1 MKYNVWLGLLLVTA
15 VSTVTLFAAE
25 SLLERRYKDGEKLTY
40 KMHGLNNN
48 WKYEIQANGV
58 VMESGGKLFEEYGW
72 TGMTGI
78 DLSAASLAFRQKLS
92 LSPNFTLTVPDLSK
106 VQPQMIGPITDL
118 LTFYADMQVAQHGQL
133 SKAGDHY
140 YFKHG
145 APNSWADGAYYVLGQ
160 DSIDFDVT
168 LTKVDAANKIADLNV
183 RHVPPQNPE
192 IKLPAEWMRKP
203 VADTPNN
210 WVEVAKQDGKYIAE
224 VGKET
229 FDVKI
234 SVDLTDGKIL
244 AAGLENPVE
253 VLKRECTDE
262 ELTKC
267 GEGTRSRTFRKIDI
281 ELVR

>member
-1 MKYNVWLGLLLVTA
+1 MKSNLTGVLFLLVA
-15 VSTVTLFAAE
+15 VPLFAGP
-25 SLLERRYKDGEKLTY
+25 LLERHYKDGEKLTY
-40 KMHGLNNN
+40 QMHGLNNN
-48 WKYEIQANGV
+48 WKYEIQAHGV
-58 VMESGGKLFEEYGW
+58 VSQTGGKYIEEYGW
-72 TGMTGI
+72 SGMTGV
-78 DLSAASLAFRQKLS
+78 DLNPASLAFRQKLS

-118 LTFYADMQVAQHGQL
+118 LTFYADMQVAQHGAL

-168 LTKVDAANKIADLNV
+168 LTKLDNANKTAELVV
-183 RHVPPQNPE
+183 RHVPPAKPE
-192 IKLPAEWMRKP
+192 VKLPAEWMQKP

-210 WVEVAKQDGKYIAE
+210 WVEVAKQNDKYIAE

-229 FDVKI
+229 FEVKI
-234 SVDLTDGKIL
+234 LVDLTDGKIL
-244 AAGLENPVE
+244 NASLENPIE
-253 VLKRECTDE
+253 VLKRECTDA

-267 GEGTRSRTFRKIDI
+267 GEAARSRTFRKVEI
-281 ELVR
+281 ELVK